1 MNEFSTWMQSN
12 WYALGNL
19 LLEAGFLTAAIWFAR
34 DILRT
39 MRASQEQVGALLKLS
54 MTGALTDRHSATATE
69 RSFAA
74 ASPYWLTP
82 PEIPPAPLTE
92 PIEHGPSRWAVAL
105 HSVTVWLQAPM
116 STGEV
121 TPWRKAIRWL
131 QAPARS

>member
-19 LLEAGFLTAAIWFAR
+19 LLQGAFLTAAIWFAR

-39 MRASQEQVGALLKLS
+39 IRASQEQVGALLKLS
-54 MTGALTDRHSATATE
+54 ITGALTDRHSATAPD
-69 RSFAA
+69 RPFAT

-82 PEIPPAPLTE
+82 QEISPAPLRE
-92 PIEHGPSRWAVAL
+92 PIEAGPSRWAVAL
-105 HSVTVWLQAPM
+105 HRVNVWLQTPM

-121 TPWRKAIRWL
+121 TPWRKAIKWL